1 MTLISIL
8 DVEFEFAP
16 RGKPCHKHK
25 ISYYEDA
32 KKWSVSNNFMEP
44 NNPFWKHY
52 KKYYNSLEDAVHAF
66 FDAVLSDPYSSE
78 KRLYGKIRAHS
89 VGDFRQNVAE
99 WEKPTEEDFLFHK
112 EIAGLLYCILCR
124 TGGFSGASLKCEEHL
139 GMTREKLAEELDS
152 AIQKYYRKRTAE

>member
-16 RGKPCHKHK
+16 RGKPCHKYE
-25 ISYYEDA
+25 ISYYEDT

-66 FDAVLSDPYSSE
+66 FDTVLSDPYSSE

-89 VGDFRQNVAE
+89 DGDFRRNVAE
-99 WEKPTEEDFLFHK
+99 WENQQEKIFYF
-112 EIAGLLYCILCR
+112 
-124 TGGFSGASLKCEEHL
+124 
-139 GMTREKLAEELDS
+139 TRK
-152 AIQKYYRKRTAE
+152 